1 MEKILIE
8 PRDGLVA
15 SCLSNLLQTSAED
28 VLASGDTFKVGLS
41 GGSLV
46 QLLAQTLPN
55 ITTDWSR
62 WYFFFCDERIVPFD
76 SSDSTYGDYKT
87 KLIGKV
93 PVTEEQFIKINPDL
107 SAEDAAKDYIKKM
120 SVFFPPDRVPC
131 FDVLLLGLGPDGHT
145 CSLFPG
151 HKLLNE
157 ASLWVCPINDSPKP
171 PPSRITFTLP
181 VINNAKKCIFVI
193 TGSSKAEIVK
203 RILQGRERILPAA
216 RVQPHNGYLYWI
228 LDEDAAKFLET
239 A

>member
-8 PRDGLVA
+8 PRDGLVM
-15 SCLSNLLQTSAED
+15 SCLSNLLQTSAEEA
-28 VLASGDTFKVGLS
+28 LASGDTFKVGLS

-87 KLIGKV
+87 KLIGKI

-171 PPSRITFTLP
+171 PPSRITLTLP
-181 VINNAKKCIFVI
+181 VINNAKKCIFAI

-203 RILQGRERILPAA
+203 RILQDRENLPAG
-216 RVQPHNGYLYWI
+216 RVQPHSGELYWI